1 MRLRRPDGYEID
13 TSPGRLEVD
22 QVHRWLST
30 DAYWALGRPAAT
42 VAASVANSVCFGV
55 YAPGGEQVG
64 FARAVT
70 DHSTFAWIC
79 DVYVARTARGQG
91 LGTWLAQA
99 VVDEM
104 RNAGVPRIILAT
116 ADAHTVYE
124 KAGFTPLVEP
134 GRWME
139 IDLRSTRGGRNA
151 DGDVADS

>member
-1 MRLRRPDGYEID
+1 MLVRRPDGYEID

-30 DAYWALGRPAAT
+30 DAYWALDRPAAT
-42 VAASVANSVCFGV
+42 VHASVANSVCFGV

-70 DHSTFAWIC
+70 DHATFAWIC
-79 DVYVARTARGQG
+79 DVYIARAARGQG
-91 LGTWLAQA
+91 LGTWLAQV
-99 VVDEM
+99 VVDEIHA
-104 RNAGVPRIILAT
+104 AGVPRIILAT

-139 IDLRSTRGGRNA
+139 IDLRTTRGGRNA

>member
-1 MRLRRPDGYEID
+1 MLLRRPDGYEID

-30 DAYWALGRPAAT
+30 DAYWSLGRPAAT
-42 VAASVANSVCFGV
+42 VAVSVANSVNFGV
-55 YAPGGEQVG
+55 YAPTGEQVG

-70 DHSTFAWIC
+70 DNATFAWVC
-79 DVYVARTARGQG
+79 DVYVARSARGQG

-104 RNAGVPRIILAT
+104 RATGVPRIILAT
-116 ADAHTVYE
+116 ADAHAVYE

-139 IDLRSTRGGRNA
+139 IDLRPTRGGRNDA
-151 DGDVADS
+151 GDIADS